1 MFQMKEQDKA
11 PEELNEG
18 EIDNQPKKQFRVIIV
33 KMIKELREPKRAEK
47 YKKWNK
53 YTRRKLLTYNVD

>member
-18 EIDNQPKKQFRVIIV
+18 EIDNLIIV

>member
-18 EIDNQPKKQFRVIIV
+18 EIDNLIIV

-47 YKKWNK
+47 YKK
-53 YTRRKLLTYNVD
+53 

>member
-11 PEELNEG
+11 PEEINEG

-47 YKKWNK
+47 YKK
-53 YTRRKLLTYNVD
+53 